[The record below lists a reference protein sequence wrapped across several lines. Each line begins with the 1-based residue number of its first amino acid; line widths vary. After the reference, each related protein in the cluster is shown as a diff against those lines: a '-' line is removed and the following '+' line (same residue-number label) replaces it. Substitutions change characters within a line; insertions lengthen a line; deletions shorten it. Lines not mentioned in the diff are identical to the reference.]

1 MCESEGIGGILQ
13 QDPGGTPGMGIG
25 SDVMVHEVGRGEE
38 VRTVSRSSYAYAHDC
53 THCMVYNQTCRA

>member
-1 MCESEGIGGILQ
+1 MYYNRIQEGLLAWGL
-13 QDPGGTPGMGIG
+13 GGTPGMGIG

-38 VRTVSRSSYAYAHDC
+38 VLTVSRSSHAYAHDC